1 MPRGRT
7 WIATACAAA
16 LLVAVP
22 ATRRSDAGESHEL
35 GVGFA
40 LGPGWATP
48 PGDPAARTGGAGAVV
63 MGWSLTPSLAVVV
76 DARFWWHTE
85 DTLRTELTL
94 AGPGI
99 QWQPWGRGPL
109 LRAMAGAGYV
119 HRISELAAS
128 SVDQRDDGAGGG
140 LSLGWEW
147 RPWRTVGLTPELD
160 AGWIRLDHGRSSRF
174 TSATLAL
181 TWYMPLR

>member
-7 WIATACAAA
+7 WLAAACAVA
-16 LLVAVP
+16 LLLAVP
-22 ATRRSDAGESHEL
+22 STCPAAAGEPGEL
-35 GVGFA
+35 VLGFS

-48 PGDPAARTGGAGAVV
+48 PGDPSAHAGGAGTVV
-63 MGWSLTPSLAVVV
+63 MGWSLAPSLAVVV

-99 QWQPWGRGPL
+99 QWQPWGPGPL
-109 LRAMAGAGYV
+109 LRAMVGAGYV
-119 HRISELAAS
+119 HRISELAAT
-128 SVDQRDDGAGGG
+128 SVDQRYDGAGGG
-140 LSLGWEW
+140 VTIGWEW
-147 RPWRTVGLTPELD
+147 RPRRTVGVTPELD
-160 AGWIRLDHGRSSRF
+160 AAWIRLDHGGSSRF

-181 TWYMPLR
+181 TWYVPPR